1 MLVQGIVA
9 LGLFVSAH
17 AALYGWDTHMIKKS
31 STIDCLKENN
41 DAQFIIL
48 TAMDPQGVVD
58 PDVCNELKWAEDSN
72 IPHRDVKFIPCPT
85 CSTSAKSQFS
95 AMMNN
100 LNTNCSASSWSGR
113 VWLDANSNNL
123 WNSQNSAGELNF
135 IWYLL
140 ACFCLE
146 MIEIVFKVIW
156 LVRTCSV

>member
-95 AMMNN
+95 VMMNN
-100 LNTNCSASSWSGR
+100 LNTPHLPGR
-113 VWLDANSNNL
+113 VASGWTRTPTTC
-123 WNSQNSAGELNF
+123 G
-135 IWYLL
+135 IPK
-140 ACFCLE
+140 
-146 MIEIVFKVIW
+146 IVQVN
-156 LVRTCSV
+156 